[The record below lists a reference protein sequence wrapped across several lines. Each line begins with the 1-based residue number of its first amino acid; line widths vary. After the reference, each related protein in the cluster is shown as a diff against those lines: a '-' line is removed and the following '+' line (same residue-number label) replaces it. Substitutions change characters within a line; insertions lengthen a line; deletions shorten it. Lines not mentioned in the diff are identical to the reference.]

1 MELFVRVPARL
12 PLLIDVP
19 HAGTYVPD
27 AIAARLQPAAR
38 SLPDTDWHVE
48 KLYTFAAE
56 LGAGLFFA
64 THSRYVVDLN
74 RNPDG
79 VALYPGADNTELCPL
94 RTFDNQPIYT
104 PGQEPD
110 ASERAARCERYFRP
124 YHAALSADL
133 AALRER
139 FGYVILLDG
148 HSIRAEVP
156 RFFAGRLPDL
166 NLGTADGTSCADRV
180 AAAAWEALGG
190 DAGLSRIHNGRF
202 KGGYVTRKYGRPAEG
217 SHALQ
222 LEMAQSCYM
231 DEDQPTLFS
240 PARAERLSAVLRRL
254 VTTLLRTSP
263 NAS

>member
-94 RTFDNQPIYT
+94 RTFDNQPIYL

-156 RFFAGRLPDL
+156 RFFAASR
-166 NLGTADGTSCADRV
+166 
-180 AAAAWEALGG
+180 AA
-190 DAGLSRIHNGRF
+190 
-202 KGGYVTRKYGRPAEG
+202 
-217 SHALQ
+217 
-222 LEMAQSCYM
+222 M
-231 DEDQPTLFS
+231 
-240 PARAERLSAVLRRL
+240 
-254 VTTLLRTSP
+254 
-263 NAS
+263 

>member
-27 AIAARLQPAAR
+27 AIAERLQAAAR
-38 SLPDTDWHVE
+38 PLPDTDWHVE
-48 KLYTFAAE
+48 KLYSFAAE
-56 LGAGLFFA
+56 LGAGLFYA

-94 RTFDNQPIYT
+94 RTFDSQPIYR

-110 ASERAARCERYFRP
+110 AAETAARIERYFRP
-124 YHAALSADL
+124 YHAALAAEI
-133 AALRER
+133 AALRHR
-139 FGYVILLDG
+139 FGFVILLDG

-166 NLGTADGTSCADRV
+166 NLGTADGTSCGPSV
-180 AAAAWEALGG
+180 AQAAWEALAA
-190 DAGLSRIHNGRF
+190 DPHFSRIHNGRF
-202 KGGYVTRKYGRPAEG
+202 KGGYVTRQYGQPRDG
-217 SHALQ
+217 IHALQ

-231 DEDQPTLFS
+231 DEAEPTPFV
-240 PARAERLSAVLRRL
+240 PARAERLTNVLREL
-254 VTTLLRTSP
+254 VTSLLRVLPRTD
-263 NAS
+263 